1 MEVRNTSSKY
11 MPTLIAVMSFIDGVK
26 YDATSSFSHDT
37 LLAIT
42 ADQVA
47 AYLNYKAYGM
57 PTPGP
62 TDRPTQG
69 RSNSLAFHKKAISH
83 FMPQHHEQKMEV
95 CNTSSKYTSTLIAFS
110 CPSSTE

>member
-11 MPTLIAVMSFIDGVK
+11 TSTLIAFMSFIDGVK
-26 YDATSSFSHDT
+26 YDATSSFSRDK

-47 AYLNYKAYGM
+47 AYLNYKAYGT

-69 RSNSLAFHKKAISH
+69 RGTIKLPRLSQKSHITFHAS
-83 FMPQHHEQKMEV
+83 PHHDMGQDQ
-95 CNTSSKYTSTLIAFS
+95 STRKPHTL
-110 CPSSTE
+110 CRC

>member
-1 MEVRNTSSKY
+1 MQCSVNSLLATKILFDLLIIICSKKHHEQKMEVRNTSSKY
-11 MPTLIAVMSFIDGVK
+11 TSTLIAFMSFIDGVK
-26 YDATSSFSHDT
+26 YNATSSFSRDK

-47 AYLNYKAYGM
+47 AYLNYKAYGT

-69 RSNSLAFHKKAISH
+69 
-83 FMPQHHEQKMEV
+83 
-95 CNTSSKYTSTLIAFS
+95 
-110 CPSSTE
+110 